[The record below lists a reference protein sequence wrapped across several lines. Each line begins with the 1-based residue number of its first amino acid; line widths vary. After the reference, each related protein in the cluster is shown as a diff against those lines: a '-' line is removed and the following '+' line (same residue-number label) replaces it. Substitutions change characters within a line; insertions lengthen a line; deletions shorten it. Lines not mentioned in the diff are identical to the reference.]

1 MKTRA
6 AVMWNPGSAWSVE
19 DLELDEPRDDEVL
32 IRMEFAGL
40 CHTDDHA
47 AAGEV
52 ADPTPYVGG
61 HEGAGTVVDVGSTVQ
76 QFSPGDR
83 VLVVPTPACGRCR
96 YCASGQQ
103 FLCSRRL
110 RQATRR
116 DGTQPFRSSDGR
128 GVGAYAQL
136 ATFSEYTVVNQ
147 DNVHH
152 CPKSVPAQVA
162 AVMSCAVL
170 TGFGSAVNVAR
181 VRPGDA
187 VVVIGA
193 GGVGSSAVQGAR
205 IAGAAT
211 VVAVDAA
218 PVKRN
223 HALSVGA
230 THACGSI
237 DEALSLVADV
247 TGGQMADSAI
257 VCVGLLDEDIV
268 GSALGLLSPHGALVI
283 ASLADHRQRLLRLD
297 VNAFIRSTK
306 RIQGS
311 MLGNCSPSVDIP
323 RVAALY
329 QSGSLKLD
337 QMVDATYAIENI
349 TQGYLDMRSGKN
361 VRGVIDYQR
370 EAS

>member
-1 MKTRA
+1 MKTQA
-6 AVMWNPGSAWSVE
+6 AVMWSSGSAWSVE
-19 DLELDEPRDDEVL
+19 NLELDEPRSDEVL

-52 ADPTPYVGG
+52 TDPTPYVGG
-61 HEGAGTVVDVGSTVQ
+61 HEGAGTIVDVGSAVQ
-76 QFSPGDR
+76 QFRAGDR

-110 RQATRR
+110 RQASRR
-116 DGTQPFRSSDGR
+116 DGSQPFRTSDGR

-136 ATFSEYTVVNQ
+136 ATFSEYTVVKQ
-147 DNVHH
+147 DNVHLF
-152 CPKSVPAQVA
+152 PATVPAQVA

-170 TGFGSAVNVAR
+170 TGYGSAVNVAR
-181 VRPGDA
+181 VRPGDV

-205 IAGAAT
+205 VAGAAT
-211 VVAVDAA
+211 IVAVDVA
-218 PVKRN
+218 PVKMR

-230 THACGSI
+230 THACASL
-237 DEALSLVADV
+237 DEARSLLADL
-247 TGGQMADSAI
+247 TNGRMADSAI
-257 VCVGLLDEDIV
+257 VCVGLLDEDVI
-268 GSALGLLSPHGALVI
+268 GRALDLVAPHGAVVI
-283 ASLADHRQRLLRLD
+283 ASLADQRQRVLRLD

-311 MLGNCSPSVDIP
+311 MLGNCNPAVDIP
-323 RVAALY
+323 RVSALY
-329 QSGSLKLD
+329 ASGSLLLD
-337 QMVDATYAIENI
+337 QMVDATYPIEKI
-349 TQGYLDMRSGKN
+349 EQGYHDMRSGKN
-361 VRGVIDYQR
+361 VRGVIAYH
-370 EAS
+370 